1 MNRLLL
7 LLITAI
13 LALPMTTRAENRL
26 APLETVV
33 QAADSLQPGL
43 TGYQT
48 TVHTARIAESI
59 ASMTAARPAEM
70 PRPQVPVVVK
80 YWRRGTPRS
89 LIVAEGGQNSPFM
102 QQMVQRVSSNLTIEP
117 EGLMMPAG
125 KAAERQRLAGQA
137 TVRGTETKLAD
148 SVLQRV
154 EVVFATP
161 TDIGEAFYGNGLRL
175 PQKDIV
181 KLQFDID
188 VNTRTVRELAIQT
201 ATGESL
207 LAEIRYQPA
216 TGGFLPERVR
226 VTSPDGKIDDRLE
239 ITFTEVDGFLLPAR
253 IVRSLNRPDLKDNL
267 EVTFSNYRVNQPF
280 PAEIDVQLVN
290 PAIPPGKTP

>member
-7 LLITAI
+7 LLIIAI
-13 LALPMTTRAENRL
+13 LALPMTTRAEISL
-26 APLETVV
+26 APLEAVV
-33 QAADSLQPGL
+33 QTADSLQPGL

-48 TVHTARIAESI
+48 IIHTARIAESI
-59 ASMTAARPAEM
+59 ASMTAAMPTDM
-70 PRPQVPVVVK
+70 PRPQVPVVIK

-89 LIVAEGGQNSPFM
+89 LIVAEGEQNSPFM
-102 QQMVQRVSSNLTIEP
+102 QQMVQRVSSNLAIEP
-117 EGLMMPAG
+117 EGLILPSG
-125 KAAERQRLAGQA
+125 KAAERQRLAEQA

-154 EVVFATP
+154 EIVFATP

-188 VNTRTVRELAIQT
+188 VNTRTVRELVIQT

-226 VTSPDGKIDDRLE
+226 VTSPDGKVDDRLE

-280 PAEIDVQLVN
+280 PAEVDAQFVS

>member
-7 LLITAI
+7 LLIIAI
-13 LALPMTTRAENRL
+13 LALPMTTRAENSL
-26 APLETVV
+26 APLEAVV
-33 QAADSLQPGL
+33 QTADSLQPGL

-48 TVHTARIAESI
+48 TIHTARIAESI
-59 ASMTAARPAEM
+59 ASMTAAMPTDM
-70 PRPQVPVVVK
+70 PRPQVPVVIK

-89 LIVAEGGQNSPFM
+89 LIVAEGEQNSPFM
-102 QQMVQRVSSNLTIEP
+102 QQMVQRVSSSLAIEP
-117 EGLMMPAG
+117 EGLILPSG
-125 KAAERQRLAGQA
+125 KAAERQRLAEQA

-154 EVVFATP
+154 EIVFATP

-188 VNTRTVRELAIQT
+188 VNTRTVRELVIQT

-226 VTSPDGKIDDRLE
+226 VTSPDGKVDDRLE

-280 PAEIDVQLVN
+280 PAEVDAQFVN
-290 PAIPPGKTP
+290 PAIPPGKIP